1 MARRIYRR
9 KRPLIRRRRK
19 IYRRR
24 PRMMTKSKLGIH
36 HFKRTVILTGINTA
50 ITTTFGVQNFS
61 LNQLPDFTEFQ
72 NLYDQFRINKVVWK
86 LVPNVNSA
94 ESGAAQK
101 LPQVHSVCDYNDST
115 APTTLDE
122 LVQYNNYR
130 MTMGSRIHNRKLTP
144 AFLDNVYVTGATQR
158 AGNPNYKQWLSTSNS
173 TDVPHH
179 GIKYA
184 IGATAAASAI
194 TYTPYLTFYIS
205 CKSVK

>member
-9 KRPLIRRRRK
+9 KRLLTRRK
-19 IYRRR
+19 RIYRRR
-24 PRMMTKSKLGIH
+24 KTMVSKRTLKIH
-36 HFKRTVILTGINTA
+36 HFKRTLIGTDIPTA
-50 ITTTFGVQNFS
+50 TVTSYGAVFFR

-144 AFLDNVYVTGATQR
+144 AFLDNVYVTSAIQR
-158 AGNPNYKQWLSTSNS
+158 PGNPNYKQWLSTSNS

-184 IGATAAASAI
+184 IGAIAAASAI